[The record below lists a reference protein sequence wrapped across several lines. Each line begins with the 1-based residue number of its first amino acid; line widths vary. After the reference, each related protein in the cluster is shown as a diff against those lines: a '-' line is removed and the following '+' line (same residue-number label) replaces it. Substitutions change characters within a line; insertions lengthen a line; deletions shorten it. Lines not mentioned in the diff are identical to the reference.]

1 MNIAVLSVHTTGL
14 DPQTDEIVEVA
25 VVSPGEA
32 PEAGFVRR
40 FYARGHVP
48 SNVCKHNG
56 YDPVTYGFPFYGA
69 DAEVIASE
77 LVKRGAILTYWD
89 AAIPFLRK
97 AFADVRV
104 PWPARTQL
112 KPHVYDLQSLALP
125 LVACGAIKATT
136 LAELC
141 RFFDLGDVKHSAL
154 SDAMQ
159 AARVFELLV
168 DGYTKELGL

>member
-25 VVSPGEA
+25 IVSPGETVEQA
-32 PEAGFVRR
+32 YVRR
-40 FYARGHVP
+40 FHARGPVP
-48 SNVCKHNG
+48 TNVRKHNG
-56 YDPVTYGFPFYGA
+56 YDPVTYTDDFTSLRA
-69 DAEVIASE
+69 DEIAAE

-89 AAIPFLRK
+89 AAIPFLQN
-97 AFADVRV
+97 AFRQVRV

-112 KPHVYDLQSLALP
+112 RPHVYDLQSLALP
-125 LVACGAIKATT
+125 LVVCGAITTTT

-141 RFFDLGDVKHSAL
+141 RFFDLGVVKHSAL

>member
-1 MNIAVLSVHTTGL
+1 MNVAVISVHTTGL
-14 DPQTDEIVEVA
+14 DPMTDELVEVA
-25 VVSPGEA
+25 IVSPGEA

-40 FYARGHVP
+40 FQARGHVSP
-48 SNVCKHNG
+48 QVRRHNG
-56 YDPVTYGFPFYGA
+56 YDESTHKHVFQGQ
-69 DAEVIASE
+69 DAEHIAAE

-104 PWPARTQL
+104 PWPTRTQL
-112 KPHVYDLQSLALP
+112 RPHVYDLQSLALP
-125 LVACGAIKATT
+125 LVACGAITTTT

-141 RFFDLGDVKHSAL
+141 RFFDLGVVKHSAL

-159 AARVFELLV
+159 AARCFELLV